1 VKIKESLL
9 IKILKKL
16 EDCSNWCEAPML
28 CDALRTKKEGE
39 SPFAHAVYLIQMGHV
54 EERKNQYTMIRK
66 WRITPSGREYLK
78 ELLRPEAGFREH

>member
-1 VKIKESLL
+1 VKIKGSLL

-54 EERKNQYTMIRK
+54 EQRTNQHIIRE

-78 ELLRPEAGFREH
+78 ELLTPEAGFREH